1 METPPEPL
9 KTMNHQTLKYRLFQ
23 FKRLL
28 VQQERQVKFCFDH
41 RLQWRSGNT
50 KMRLQNIMPRIFLSA
65 ALSGWLIAA
74 ATAHGQQIKTAGS
87 AEWDKLV
94 DAARKEGKVTVSL
107 PASAEMKKQVEE
119 QFKKRYAIEVETF
132 TARGSAAVRRMAD
145 EFKAGVRH
153 FDLHVG
159 GSSSIVSG
167 MLDEGILD
175 PLEPWLVLPEV
186 KDPKQWWGG
195 HLWVDNAKR
204 FVYTFQAYLSEI
216 IWYNS
221 ELVKP
226 SEIRSWDDFLNPK
239 WKGKIGYLD
248 PRTPGAGDSTWSY
261 IWQVKGEEYLKK
273 LVAQDLALGRDQR
286 LLAESLARGRVAI
299 MIGLSYY
306 SYLPFLKAGLPI
318 KTLPKL
324 KEGNYGTGGSGN
336 LAIIKAPAHPNAT
349 KVFVNWLLGREG
361 QEIVSRALGQA
372 TRRLDVDT
380 SWLKEAGT
388 IAAKDVMSVNDYLQ
402 IENQSEEKLDKVR
415 EPATKVA
422 HALLK

>member
-1 METPPEPL
+1 LP
-9 KTMNHQTLKYRLFQ
+9 
-23 FKRLL
+23 
-28 VQQERQVKFCFDH
+28 V
-41 RLQWRSGNT
+41 
-50 KMRLQNIMPRIFLSA
+50 RIIIARKFLSVGLLWVLIFAPA
-65 ALSGWLIAA
+65 AYSQTSKAA
-74 ATAHGQQIKTAGS
+74 GP
-87 AEWDKLV
+87 AEWDILV
-94 DAARKEGKVTVSL
+94 DAAKKEGKVTVSI
-107 PASAEMKKQVEE
+107 PASAEMRKQLEE
-119 QFKKRYAIEVETF
+119 QFKKRYGVEVEVF
-132 TARGSAAVRRMAD
+132 TGRGSAAVRRMAD

-153 FDLHVG
+153 FDLHIG

-175 PLEPWLVLPEV
+175 PIEPWLALPEV

-204 FVYTFQAYLSEI
+204 FVYTFQAYLSEV

-226 SEIRSWDDFLNPK
+226 NEIRSLDDFLNPK

-248 PRTPGAGDSTWSY
+248 PRTPGAGDSTWAFM
-261 IWQVKGEEYLKK
+261 WRVKGEDYLKQ
-273 LVAQDLALGRDQR
+273 LVAQDLYLGRDQR
-286 LLAESLARGRVAI
+286 QLAESLAKGRVAV

-318 KTLPKL
+318 KTLPTL

-336 LAIIKAPAHPNAT
+336 LAIIKAPAHPNST

-380 SWLKEAGT
+380 RFLRESGT
-388 IAAKDVMSVNDYLQ
+388 IAAKDVMPVNDFLQ

-415 EPATKVA
+415 EPAAKVA
-422 HALLK
+422 HALLN

>member
-1 METPPEPL
+1 MSVG
-9 KTMNHQTLKYRLFQ
+9 
-23 FKRLL
+23 LL
-28 VQQERQVKFCFDH
+28 WV
-41 RLQWRSGNT
+41 L
-50 KMRLQNIMPRIFLSA
+50 IFA
-65 ALSGWLIAA
+65 PAA
-74 ATAHGQQIKTAGS
+74 AYSQPSKTAGPTD
-87 AEWDKLV
+87 WDMLV
-94 DAARKEGKVTVSL
+94 DAAKKEGNVTVSL
-107 PASAEMKKQVEE
+107 PPSAELKKQIEE
-119 QFKKRYAIEVETF
+119 QFKKRYGIEVETF

-145 EFKAGVRH
+145 EFKAGVRT
-153 FDLHVG
+153 FDLHIG

-175 PLEPWLVLPEV
+175 PIEPWLALPEV

-204 FVYTFQAYLSEI
+204 FVYMFQAYLSEV
-216 IWYNS
+216 IWYNT

-226 SEIRSWDDFLNPK
+226 AEIRSLDDFLNLK

-248 PRTPGAGDSTWSY
+248 PRTPGAGDSTWAFM
-261 IWQVKGEEYLKK
+261 WRVKGEEYLKK
-273 LVAQDLALGRDQR
+273 LVAQDLYLGRDQR
-286 LLAESLARGRVAI
+286 ILAENLARGRIAV
-299 MIGLSYY
+299 MIGNSYY

-318 KTLPKL
+318 KALPTL

-336 LAIIKAPAHPNAT
+336 LAIIKAPARPNST

-361 QEIVSRALGQA
+361 QEIVSRTLGQA

-380 SWLKEAGT
+380 RFLRESGT
-388 IAAKDVMSVNDYLQ
+388 IAAKDHMSVNDFLQ

-415 EPATKVA
+415 EPAAKVA

>member
-1 METPPEPL
+1 MQHKSSQSWFPIARRFLPVPWE
-9 KTMNHQTLKYRLFQ
+9 
-23 FKRLL
+23 
-28 VQQERQVKFCFDH
+28 QVARPMMMVGKV
-41 RLQWRSGNT
+41 
-50 KMRLQNIMPRIFLSA
+50 LSA
-65 ALSGWLIAA
+65 GLFWVLLFTPVVYGQSKAAGPGQWDTLI
-74 ATAHGQQIKTAGS
+74 
-87 AEWDKLV
+87 
-94 DAARKEGKVTVSL
+94 DAAKKEGKVTVSL
-107 PASAEMKKQVEE
+107 PASAELKKQIEE
-119 QFKKRYAIEVETF
+119 QFRKRHGVEVETF

-153 FDLHVG
+153 FDLHIG

-175 PLEPWLVLPEV
+175 PIEPWLVLPEV

-195 HLWVDNAKR
+195 HLWVDSAKR
-204 FVYTFQAYLSEI
+204 FVYSFQAYLSEV
-216 IWYNS
+216 IWYNT

-226 SEIRSWDDFLNPK
+226 AEIRSLDDFLNPK

-248 PRTPGAGDSTWSY
+248 PRTPGAGDSTWAFM
-261 IWQVKGEEYLKK
+261 WKVKGEGYLRK
-273 LVAQDLALGRDQR
+273 LVAQDLYLGRDQR
-286 LLAESLARGRVAI
+286 ILAENLARGGIAV
-299 MIGLSYY
+299 MIGNSYY

-318 KTLPKL
+318 KSLPKL

-336 LAIIKAPAHPNAT
+336 LAIIKAPAHPNST

-380 SWLKEAGT
+380 RFLKESGT
-388 IAAKDVMSVNDYLQ
+388 IAAKDVMSVSDFLQ

-415 EPATKVA
+415 EPAAKLA
-422 HALLK
+422 HSLLK

>member
-1 METPPEPL
+1 LP
-9 KTMNHQTLKYRLFQ
+9 
-23 FKRLL
+23 
-28 VQQERQVKFCFDH
+28 V
-41 RLQWRSGNT
+41 
-50 KMRLQNIMPRIFLSA
+50 RITIARKFLSVG
-65 ALSGWLIAA
+65 LLWVLIF
-74 ATAHGQQIKTAGS
+74 ATAAYSQPTKAAGP
-87 AEWDKLV
+87 ADWDMLV
-94 DAARKEGKVTVSL
+94 DAAKKESKVSL
-107 PASAEMKKQVEE
+107 SIPASAELRKQLED
-119 QFKKRYAIEVETF
+119 QFKKRYGVEVEVF
-132 TARGSAAVRRMAD
+132 TGRGSAAVRRMAD

-153 FDLHVG
+153 FDLHIG

-175 PLEPWLVLPEV
+175 PIEPWLALPEV

-204 FVYTFQAYLSEI
+204 FVYMFQAYLSEV

-221 ELVKP
+221 ELVKAN
-226 SEIRSWDDFLNPK
+226 EIRSFDDFLNPK

-248 PRTPGAGDSTWSY
+248 PRTPGAGDSTWAFM
-261 IWQVKGEEYLKK
+261 WRVKGEDYLKK
-273 LVAQDLALGRDQR
+273 LVAQDLYLGRDQR
-286 LLAESLARGRVAI
+286 QLAESLAKGRVAV

-318 KTLPKL
+318 KTLPTL

-336 LAIIKAPAHPNAT
+336 LAIIKAPAHPNST

-380 SWLKEAGT
+380 RFLRESGT
-388 IAAKDVMSVNDYLQ
+388 IAAKDVMPVNDFLQ

-415 EPATKVA
+415 EPAAKVA

>member
-1 METPPEPL
+1 VRHFCL
-9 KTMNHQTLKYRLFQ
+9 CHGD
-23 FKRLL
+23 RLL
-28 VQQERQVKFCFDH
+28 VQMMNAR
-41 RLQWRSGNT
+41 
-50 KMRLQNIMPRIFLSA
+50 NILSVG
-65 ALSGWLIAA
+65 LFWVLMLAA
-74 ATAHGQQIKTAGS
+74 AANGQQDKAAG
-87 AEWDKLV
+87 AVEWDKLV
-94 DAARKEGKVTVSL
+94 DAAKKEAKVTVSL

-119 QFKKRYAIEVETF
+119 QFKKRYGIEVETF
-132 TARGSAAVRRMAD
+132 TARGSSAVRRMAD

-153 FDLHVG
+153 FDLHIG

-175 PLEPWLVLPEV
+175 PIEPWLALPEV

-216 IWYNS
+216 IWYNTD
-221 ELVKP
+221 LIKP
-226 SEIRSWDDFLNPK
+226 NEIRSLDDFLNPK

-248 PRTPGAGDSTWSY
+248 PRTPGAGDSTWSFM
-261 IWQVKGEEYLKK
+261 WRVKGEDYLKK
-273 LVAQDLALGRDQR
+273 LVAQDLFLGRDQR
-286 LLAESLARGRVAI
+286 VLAESLAKGRVAV

-318 KTLPKL
+318 KTLPRL

-336 LAIIKAPAHPNAT
+336 LAIIKAPAHPNST

-380 SWLKEAGT
+380 RFLRESGT
-388 IAAKDVMSVNDYLQ
+388 IAAKDVMSVNDFLQ

-415 EPATKVA
+415 EPAAKFA

>member
-1 METPPEPL
+1 
-9 KTMNHQTLKYRLFQ
+9 
-23 FKRLL
+23 
-28 VQQERQVKFCFDH
+28 
-41 RLQWRSGNT
+41 
-50 KMRLQNIMPRIFLSA
+50 MPAQIIIARFFLSVG
-65 ALSGWLIAA
+65 LFWVLIFAPA
-74 ATAHGQQIKTAGS
+74 VYGQQSKTAGS

-94 DAARKEGKVTVSL
+94 DAAKKEGKVTVSI
-107 PASAEMKKQVEE
+107 PASAELRKQLED
-119 QFKKRYAIEVETF
+119 QFKKRYGVEVEIF

-153 FDLHVG
+153 FDLHIG
-159 GSSSIVSG
+159 GASSIISG

-175 PLEPWLVLPEV
+175 PIEPWLALPEV

-204 FVYTFQAYLSEI
+204 FIYMSQAYLPEI
-216 IWYNS
+216 IWYNTD
-221 ELVKP
+221 LVKP
-226 SEIRSWDDFLNPK
+226 NEIRSFDDFLSPK

-248 PRTPGAGDSTWSY
+248 PRTPGAGDSNWSFM
-261 IWQVKGEEYLKK
+261 WHVKGEEYLKK
-273 LVAQDLALGRDQR
+273 LVAQDLYLGRDQR
-286 LLAESLARGRVAI
+286 LLAESLAKGRVAV

-318 KTLPKL
+318 KALPTL
-324 KEGNYGTGGSGN
+324 KEGTYGTGGSGN
-336 LAIIKAPAHPNAT
+336 LAVIKAPAHPNST

-380 SWLKEAGT
+380 RFLRESGT
-388 IAAKDVMSVNDYLQ
+388 MPAKDHMSVNEFLQ
-402 IENQSEEKLDKVR
+402 IDNQSEEKIDKVR
-415 EPATKVA
+415 EPALKVA